1 MDLKP
6 NGKVASVE
14 MVKYHHCRDEPLHA
28 LYDNVEKLFPGT
40 RANAH
45 LPVPHPS
52 PPEEKK
58 MILSCHWNGS
68 SLKSYFLFNVD
79 VAHWDWAKSTVE
91 HTSS

>member
-52 PPEEKK
+52 PQRRKNDTFLSLEWFKSEE
-58 MILSCHWNGS
+58 
-68 SLKSYFLFNVD
+68 LFPI
-79 VAHWDWAKSTVE
+79 
-91 HTSS
+91 